1 MTSASFL
8 VLTDL
13 EEAPGSLADFGEAPV
28 ALADLAALDLGAVSR
43 SLATP
48 LELILV
54 ADVGGMVLEGGG

>member
-13 EEAPGSLADFGEAPV
+13 EEVPGSLADFGEAPV
-28 ALADLAALDLGAVSR
+28 ALADLAALDLGAVAW